1 MSLRE
6 VMVVRGHE
14 REGFN
19 FKELF
24 KSFISSKS
32 ESNEDDIE
40 RQVAEI
46 KKYEN
51 SENISKLEKFIS
63 TDNNKSKKA
72 KNKDKDL
79 DKNLTNNIKEYNS
92 KSKDEKQDKTR

>member
-51 SENISKLEKFIS
+51 SEN
-63 TDNNKSKKA
+63 
-72 KNKDKDL
+72 KDKDL

-92 KSKDEKQDKTR
+92 KSKDERQDKTR